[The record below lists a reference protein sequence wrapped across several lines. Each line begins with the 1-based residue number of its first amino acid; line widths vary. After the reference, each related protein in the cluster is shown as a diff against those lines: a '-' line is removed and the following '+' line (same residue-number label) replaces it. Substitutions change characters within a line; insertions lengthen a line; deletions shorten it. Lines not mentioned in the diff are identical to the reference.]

1 MEYLIQ
7 IFGKTVIENSINPDK
22 EFSVAFMTLAV
33 DKEEEDKT
41 NDKITYKCKS
51 LGEVIIKEGDT
62 VIKSKLKKKGSQ
74 SQVLYNRIF
83 RLWEQEFSG
92 SEKFK
97 EFEDYYSM
105 YMSKLIADIDDKLV

>member
-7 IFGKTVIENSINPDK
+7 IFGKTSIEGKIDPDK

-62 VIKSKLKKKGSQ
+62 VIKSKPKKGSQ
-74 SQVLYNRIF
+74 SQVLRSKLKQ
-83 RLWEQEFSG
+83 LWEQQYAGEI
-92 SEKFK
+92 K
-97 EFEDYYSM
+97 FEDFYIM
-105 YMSKLIADIDDKLV
+105 RMSDYIKKIEDYLI